1 MNFIRIGDHVINL
14 INVEYIIRD
23 GDKVMIFFIGS
34 ESDFISVD
42 IPFDELC
49 TMINVRGRSYGI

>member
-1 MNFIRIGDHVINL
+1 MNFIRIGDQVINL

-23 GDKVMIFFIGS
+23 GDKSMVFFIGS

-42 IPFDELC
+42 IDFDVLC
-49 TMINVRGRSYGI
+49 NMINVRGREYGI